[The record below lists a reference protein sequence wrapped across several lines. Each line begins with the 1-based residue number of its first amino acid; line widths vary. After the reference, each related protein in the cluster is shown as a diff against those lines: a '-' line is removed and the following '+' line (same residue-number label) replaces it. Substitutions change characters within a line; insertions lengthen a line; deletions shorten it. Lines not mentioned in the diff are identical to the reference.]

1 MNFLNKETLIDGAAL
16 GAGVVA
22 GRVVVNKVG
31 SKLEPTLV
39 KAGIPAD
46 KVSMVTNAL
55 PIVGGIATLYFFP
68 GNRIAQGV
76 ANGMFAASFGYY
88 VDTLLET
95 AGVNTGKAGV
105 RGVMM
110 QGAFMGEA
118 PAGGVMMGAAEDMPG
133 YTSESFDFTS
143 ADAGELDY

>member
-22 GRVVVNKVG
+22 GRVVVNKLG

-39 KAGIPAD
+39 KAGVPAD

-68 GNRIAQGV
+68 DNRIAQGV

-95 AGVNTGKAGV
+95 AGVNTGTSGL
-105 RGVMM
+105 GSVMM

-118 PAGGVMMGAAEDMPG
+118 PGNVMMGAAEDMPNYSSG
-133 YTSESFDFTS
+133 SFDFTG
-143 ADAGELDY
+143 ADSGELDY

>member
-31 SKLEPTLV
+31 SKLEPILV
-39 KAGIPAD
+39 KAGVPAD
-46 KVSMVTNAL
+46 KVNLVTNAL
-55 PIVGGIATLYFFP
+55 PIVGGIATLYFGK
-68 GNRIAQGV
+68 GNRIATGV
-76 ANGMFAASFGYY
+76 ANGMFAASFGFY
-88 VDTLLET
+88 VDTLLQT
-95 AGVNTGKAGV
+95 VGVPVN
-105 RGVMM
+105 GVMM
-110 QGAFMGEA
+110 QGADTFMGQA